1 MIKEKLIT
9 ILIAILLALGG
20 WNLKETYSI
29 SKDMVLIK
37 EKVATIQNEVSNS
50 KNFKKKKKRKKKNEN
65 NYCVG
70 SIYNDIP
77 FQYFISFNIRV

>member
-1 MIKEKLIT
+1 MINEKLIT

-37 EKVATIQNEVSNS
+37 EKVATIQNEVSNF
-50 KNFKKKKKRKKKNEN
+50 KNLKTEEETQEKK
-65 NYCVG
+65 
-70 SIYNDIP
+70 
-77 FQYFISFNIRV
+77 

>member
-1 MIKEKLIT
+1 MENKLIT

-37 EKVATIQNEVSNS
+37 EKVATIQNEVSNF
-50 KNFKKKKKRKKKNEN
+50 KNLKTKKKRKRKNT
-65 NYCVG
+65 
-70 SIYNDIP
+70 ND
-77 FQYFISFNIRV
+77 

>member
-1 MIKEKLIT
+1 MVNDKLIT

-37 EKVATIQNEVSNS
+37 KKVATIQNEVSNF
-50 KNFKKKKKRKKKNEN
+50 KDVKKKKKRKKKNEN
-65 NYCVG
+65 N
-70 SIYNDIP
+70 
-77 FQYFISFNIRV
+77 

>member
-1 MIKEKLIT
+1 MENKLIT

-37 EKVATIQNEVSNS
+37 EKVATIQNEVSNF
-50 KNFKKKKKRKKKNEN
+50 KDVKKKKKRKKKNEN
-65 NYCVG
+65 N
-70 SIYNDIP
+70 
-77 FQYFISFNIRV
+77 

>member
-1 MIKEKLIT
+1 MVNDKLIT

-37 EKVATIQNEVSNS
+37 EKVATIQNEVSNF
-50 KNFKKKKKRKKKNEN
+50 KDVKKKNKRKKKNEN
-65 NYCVG
+65 N
-70 SIYNDIP
+70 
-77 FQYFISFNIRV
+77 

>member
-1 MIKEKLIT
+1 MEKCDEKLFVFKKYMINEKLIT

-37 EKVATIQNEVSNS
+37 EKVATIQNEVSNF
-50 KNFKKKKKRKKKNEN
+50 KNLKSKKKRKKKNEN
-65 NYCVG
+65 N
-70 SIYNDIP
+70 
-77 FQYFISFNIRV
+77 

>member
-1 MIKEKLIT
+1 MVNDKLIT

-37 EKVATIQNEVSNS
+37 EKVATIQNEVSDF
-50 KNFKKKKKRKKKNEN
+50 KDLKKKKKRKKKNEN
-65 NYCVG
+65 N
-70 SIYNDIP
+70 
-77 FQYFISFNIRV
+77 

>member
-1 MIKEKLIT
+1 MVNDKLIT

-37 EKVATIQNEVSNS
+37 EKVATIQNEVSNF
-50 KNFKKKKKRKKKNEN
+50 KNLKGEKKREKKNEN
-65 NYCVG
+65 N
-70 SIYNDIP
+70 
-77 FQYFISFNIRV
+77 